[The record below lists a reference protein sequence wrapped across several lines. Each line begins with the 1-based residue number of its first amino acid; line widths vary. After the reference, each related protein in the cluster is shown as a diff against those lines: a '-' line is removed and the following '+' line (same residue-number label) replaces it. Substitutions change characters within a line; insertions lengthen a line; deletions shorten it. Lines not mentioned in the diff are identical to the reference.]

1 MNHSGSIDEN
11 LEPNNGAT
19 KSTRNSLLDKTIS
32 RRDILKLAGA
42 GSLGLLLGAGG
53 VGGILAATDTLSK
66 STGKTNSNNFPAE
79 GSVPFYGQHQA
90 GIITPSQ
97 NFLCF
102 ASFDLK
108 TTSLAEVKKLFQA
121 WTEAAAVM
129 TTGDLIGNS
138 NSSLNLPPSDTGEAA
153 GLSPSKMTITF
164 GVGPSFFDE
173 RFGLSGKRPA
183 TFKELPRFR
192 GDALQSQWC
201 GGDIGIQVCADDLQV
216 AFHAIRNLAR
226 IARGIAVLKWT
237 QEGFQRTGTADPSSG
252 TPRNLMGF
260 KDGTGN
266 PDTND
271 AKAMDDIVW
280 AGAGDEKDWMK
291 GGSYMVARRIRMRV
305 EIWDR
310 SSLSDQELTFGRHR
324 DSGAPLGSKNEFDP
338 LDLEAKDSSGQPTLP
353 MNSHSRLAHMDG
365 GTKILRRAYS
375 YSSGIDN
382 KTGQLDAGLFFIS
395 YQRNIEKQFIAMQQ
409 ILAASDKLNEYIVH
423 VGSAV
428 FACFPGTR
436 KGGYIG
442 ETLF

>member
-1 MNHSGSIDEN
+1 MSHSGSIDEN
-11 LEPNNGAT
+11 IE
-19 KSTRNSLLDKTIS
+19 RNDGEVNSSRNPLLDKTIS

-66 STGKTNSNNFPAE
+66 KAGKTTESSFPV
-79 GSVPFYGQHQA
+79 GDSVPFYGQHQA
-90 GIITPSQ
+90 GIITPAQ

-102 ASFDLK
+102 ASFEL
-108 TTSLAEVKKLFQA
+108 TTPSLPEVRKLFQA
-121 WTEAAAVM
+121 WTEAAAAM

-164 GVGPSFFDE
+164 GAGPSFFDE
-173 RFGLSGKRPA
+173 RFGLASKRPA
-183 TFKELPRFR
+183 SFKDLPRFR
-192 GDALQSQWC
+192 GDALQSQWS

-226 IARGIAVLKWT
+226 ISRGTAVLKWT
-237 QEGFQRTGTADPSSG
+237 QEGFQRTGPADPSSG

-266 PDTND
+266 PDTSD
-271 AKAMDDIVW
+271 VKAMNDIVW
-280 AGAGDEKDWMK
+280 AQAGDEKDWMK

-310 SSLSDQELTFGRHR
+310 SSLSDQEQTFGRHR

-353 MNSHSRLAHMDG
+353 MNSHSRLAHMNG

-409 ILAASDKLNEYIVH
+409 ILATSDKLNEYIAH

-428 FACFPGTR
+428 FACFPGTH